1 MICACGFVGGESPS
15 AGSVCEANDTETQ
28 LLART
33 AANTN
38 RTFAFSISAISSGE
52 INVGAGS
59 GCLQRLENVCQ
70 INGDHRLSCCRKMVY
85 RELLFLNTAPRWG
98 GFGAKLT

>member
-1 MICACGFVGGESPS
+1 MAPAWGGEPGISRNGGGTIAES
-15 AGSVCEANDTETQ
+15 

-33 AANTN
+33 AVKTS
-38 RTFAFSISAISSGE
+38 RTFALSISAISSGE

-59 GCLQRLENVCQ
+59 GYLQRLENVCQ

-85 RELLFLNTAPRWG
+85 RELLFLNTAPPWG